1 MKEIGM
7 IGKEEW
13 LREMSDFPY
22 KIGDKVKLNQVPDIN
37 YFDNVTA
44 FYMAECEF
52 IIHDIDEIDITLITD
67 KNNFIYLTFE
77 KSRATYWR
85 KYITSISE
93 MRENKLNELG
103 IVS

>member
-7 IGKEEW
+7 IGKEKW

-22 KIGDKVKLNQVPDIN
+22 KIGDKVKLNQVPDIKN
-37 YFDNVTA
+37 YFNNGKND
-44 FYMAECEF
+44 CEF
-52 IIHDIDEIDITLITD
+52 LIHCIDEIDITLITD

>member
-7 IGKEEW
+7 IGKEKW

-37 YFDNVTA
+37 YFDNGKNN
-44 FYMAECEF
+44 CEF
-52 IIHDIDEIDITLITD
+52 LIHDIDEIDITLITD

-93 MRENKLNELG
+93 MRENKLKELG
-103 IVS
+103 I